1 MIPNDVIVLTP
12 PGLCDPSLAIAA
24 ARAGARG
31 FLDIECAKDDD
42 TAWAAVARAD
52 RFVPEKFGIKIGRSE
67 RSFAKKL
74 LVKPPAKLAWV
85 LLSGYDGRDLKA
97 SINAF
102 VESGI
107 EVLFEAVSLEE
118 ARRAETLQIVGL
130 VLKGNEA
137 GGRVSGET
145 AFILAQRWWADRQR
159 DNARPLSFWVQGG
172 IGLNTAA
179 ACLTLGAAGV
189 VLDSQL
195 LLTRETPLSDQERNW
210 LSAFDGSETV
220 CLGERVGM
228 GYRLHARAGTAALQ
242 ELNEAEDRL
251 CRSSLSADAKRK
263 EWRAII
269 GKWHA
274 EGALR
279 PLGQDACFAKPLAD
293 RFVTVAGIIQA
304 ICNRSRQQVDAARR
318 LQPLAENSAL
328 AVRHGTRYP
337 IVQGPMTRVSDT
349 AAFADA
355 VSRAGALPFLALA
368 LSRKPEVE
376 KLLEETRSLTAGRSW
391 GVGILGFVPA
401 EIRQEQ
407 IEALRACPPPFALIA
422 GGRPDQVRQL
432 EKEGIFAYLHVPSP
446 GLLRMFLR
454 EGSRHFVFEGREC
467 GGHVGPRTSFVLWE
481 TMCEV
486 LLEHINRSGDGEQ
499 LHVIFAGGVHDA
511 VSAAMVSALSAT
523 LAERGVAVGVLMGTA
538 YLFTHEAVSSGAI
551 VRRFQKEALDCDETV
566 LLRTSQGHAIR
577 CAKTPYCGVFES
589 EKRRLLQEGKSHEEI
604 VKTLEWKN
612 IGRLRIASKGIDRVS
627 TNGSGAS
634 VGVNTSDG
642 DPSDPA
648 SAASKSIGMIALSDA
663 DQYERGMYMIGQIAA
678 MRSRVV
684 SIAEL
689 HEEISAGSR
698 RFQEANLPIE
708 VVPPVLKQ
716 PPCDIAIV
724 GIACNFPKAPD
735 LTAYWENILS
745 RQNAIIEIPPSYWD
759 WRLYYDADPK
769 TPDKIIS
776 KWGGFLDDIPF
787 DPLTYGIAPA
797 SLPSIDPLQL
807 YLLESVRH
815 ALADAGYSERPFDR
829 ERTCAI
835 LGIGGGGSPLPVAY
849 GFRTCLPL
857 LDTVDGLG
865 VSADTVLKRVEKMLP
880 SWTEDSFPG
889 ILSSVAAGRVAN
901 RFDLGGANYTIDAAC
916 GSSLAALQACVRE
929 LESGTSDMALAMA
942 ADMVQTPYAYMAF
955 SKTHALSPR
964 GQCRPFDAGADGIAL
979 SEGMA
984 TLVLKRRADAE
995 RDGDRIYAIIR
1006 GMGASS
1012 DGRAKGL
1019 TAPRA
1024 EGQLRALRRAYE
1036 RAGISPAQM
1045 GLIEA
1050 HGTGTVAGDQTE
1062 AEALGQVLR
1071 EAGAEPQSCA
1081 IGSVKSMIGHSKC
1094 AAGLAGLIKSA
1105 LALQQK
1111 VLPPTLVEK
1120 PSPKCGFENGP
1131 LYLNGEVRPWIHG
1144 SDEPRRAGVSA
1155 FGFGG
1160 TNFHIVLEEYTNQF
1174 KDGVTSALR
1183 RWPAELL
1190 VWRRDSVQGLMAVVE
1205 QCRLGLTQGAT
1216 PELADLAHSLWEANP
1231 PEPLQPT
1238 LAVVATSLKDLEE
1251 KLDVALEAMRA
1262 SKESLADPRGVYFR
1276 RNPGEAGGK
1285 VAFLFPGQGSQY
1297 PNMLSQLAIA
1307 FNEVREAFDYAERN
1321 LSGELERPLGCYIF
1335 PPTAFSPEHEQ
1346 QNRSALMRTEVAQP
1360 AVGAADM
1367 GMFRLLTRLGLKP
1380 DFLAGHSYGDYV
1392 ALCAAGALAED
1403 DLPRLS
1409 HLRGK
1414 IIVEASS
1421 QTPGGMAAF
1430 DTAPEALEPLIAA
1443 TGVTIANKN
1452 APRQTV
1458 ISGTETAL
1466 EAALAKAK
1474 ELGIH
1479 GQRIAVS
1486 RGFHSP
1492 LVTAAREPFAR
1503 VLAACSFTPPR
1514 YPVFSNTTATTYP
1527 NEPAAIQALLTDHLV
1542 SPVHF
1547 HEEIVAMYEAGA
1559 RVFVEV
1565 GPQAVLT
1572 GLIGQILADQPHAAV
1587 ASDIKGRPGLVQLAH
1602 LLGQLLTCGLP
1613 IDLRRLHADR
1623 NLRLLDLTNLVEQ
1636 TRKAKLSPSTWIIN
1650 SVRSRPLDAPEPILL
1665 GQPRPAVTQSLS
1677 SSVSHPASPSPT
1689 SIRAM
1694 DKTLAAA
1701 SKLSSSA
1708 RSKGGRTEVATASE
1722 ETQVMLRYQEL
1733 MSKFLETQ
1741 KSVMTSFLQGV
1752 QPVASPTQIDA
1763 LKREPIETSSSTPVI
1778 VAQEPSAPLAPTAQ
1792 PHEPKTKQMD
1802 RAWFTG
1808 QLLDLVSKRTGY
1820 PKDML
1825 RLDQNLEAD
1834 LGIDSI
1840 KRVEILDSMAAA
1852 MDDEAG
1858 GIAANLEME
1867 KLVGLKSLGAIIDY
1881 LENALA
1887 PPTADTKPA
1896 QAPESNGTKPPVT
1909 PAPKGGNGHQVKSY
1923 TVQEYQHLGVQRA
1936 LVRLVDAPPLSRPRL
1951 LLPRGVVLFT
1961 DDGRGIAREMADQLA
1976 DFGEKTVLVNHSSDP
1991 PNNGKHAVFHADLT
2005 DSDAVDRL
2013 LQLIRQ
2019 QHGAVAGLVHLLP
2032 LAEPPSG
2039 EEPLA
2044 RMQREVKSL
2053 YLLARGLDTDLRQAG
2068 RDGGAILLSATDMGG
2083 AMGYGES
2090 ALPPHYF
2097 AGHGGVAGFVKCLA
2111 FEWPAVLVRAVDFD
2125 TRESKAVLV
2134 ERLLA
2139 ECSTPEGPTEI
2150 GYFGTR
2156 RVTWE
2161 PMSEPLQKRSTPLPL
2176 LNSDSTILIT
2186 GGARGITGAIAVEL
2200 ARRYRP
2206 NLIITGRSP
2215 RPVDTESCNTASL
2228 TTPADIKA
2236 CLIASLQ
2243 REGAHVP
2250 LSAVEAQ
2257 FHRLTMDREM
2267 RSNLKQIA
2275 EAGSKVEYHQVD
2287 ARDRAA
2293 MTQLFEAVEKRFGG
2307 FDGVIHGAGIM
2318 EDKLLKDKTPESF
2331 DRVFGT
2337 KAASAVLL
2345 AEFVKPERLK
2355 FFVFF
2360 ASITSRYGNKGQAD
2374 YAAGNEVLSK
2384 MALKLDRTWPCRVL
2398 AACWGPWSR
2407 IGMTADLEQHLT
2419 QRGLKLISPEEG
2431 PGMLIDELMFGK
2443 KGETEV
2449 IIAGG
2454 SDKAAAK
2461 PFQPPPKIDVLG
2473 TTNLEPMIENPHVI

>member
-12 PGLCDPSLAIAA
+12 LGLCDPSLAIAA

-31 FLDIECAKDDD
+31 FLDLEHADDSN
-42 TAWAAVARAD
+42 AALAAITKMD
-52 RFVPEKFGIKIGRSE
+52 RFVPGKFGIRIGRNE
-67 RSFAKKL
+67 GLLAKNL
-74 LVKPPAKLAWV
+74 LAKPPAKLGWV
-85 LLSGYDGRDLKA
+85 LVTDYSSRDLKP

-102 VESGI
+102 VEAG
-107 EVLFEAVSLEE
+107 VDVFFEAVNLAE
-118 ARRAETLQIVGL
+118 ARRAEPLGIAGL

-137 GGRVSGET
+137 GGRVGTET
-145 AFILAQRWWADRQR
+145 AFVLAQQWLSERR
-159 DNARPLSFWVQGG
+159 DNNARLLSFWVQGG

-179 ACLTLGAAGV
+179 ACLAIGAGV
-189 VLDSQL
+189 VLDAQL
-195 LLTRETPLSDQERNW
+195 LLAREAPLSDQDRKW
-210 LSAFDGSETV
+210 LSALDGSETV
-220 CLGERVGM
+220 CVGERLGEPYRFYVRPGM
-228 GYRLHARAGTAALQ
+228 ATLQ
-242 ELNEAEDRL
+242 ELSEVEDQL
-251 CRSSLSADAKRK
+251 CRAGLSPAEKKSR
-263 EWRAII
+263 WREIVRERQI
-269 GKWHA
+269 SGS
-274 EGALR
+274 LR

-293 RFVTVAGIIQA
+293 RSVTVAGIIQA
-304 ICNRSRQQVDAARR
+304 ICSRSRQQFDAARR
-318 LQPLAENSAL
+318 LQPLAENAPL
-328 AVRHGTRYP
+328 AVRHNTRYP

-376 KLLEETRSLTAGRSW
+376 KLLDETRSLAAGRSW

-407 IEALRACPPPFALIA
+407 IEAIRACPPPFALIA
-422 GGRPDQVRQL
+422 GGRPDQARQL
-432 EKEGIFAYLHVPSP
+432 EKEGVVTYLHVPSP
-446 GLLRMFLR
+446 GLLKMFLR

-481 TMCEV
+481 TMCEI
-486 LLEHINRSGDGEQ
+486 LLEHIDRCGGGEE

-511 VSAAMVSALSAT
+511 RSAAMVSALSAA
-523 LAERGVAVGVLMGTA
+523 LAERGAAIGVLMGTA
-538 YLFTHEAVSSGAI
+538 YLFTQEAVLSGAI
-551 VRRFQKEALDCDETV
+551 VPRFQKEALDCEATV
-566 LLRTSQGHAIR
+566 LLQTSQGHAIR
-577 CAKTPYCGVFES
+577 CTKTPYCNGFED
-589 EKRRLLQEGKSHEEI
+589 EKRRLLKEGKSHEEI

-612 IGRLRIASKGIDRVS
+612 IGRLRIASKGVDRAS
-627 TNGSGAS
+627 GNGSEASRGANAS
-634 VGVNTSDG
+634 STRASD
-642 DPSDPA
+642 A
-648 SAASKSIGMIALSDA
+648 SSGAARSIGAGLIALSEA
-663 DQYERGMYMIGQIAA
+663 DQHERGMYMIGQVAA
-678 MRSRVV
+678 MRSQVV

-689 HEEISAGSR
+689 HEDISVGGR
-698 RFQEANLPIE
+698 RLLEAPQPIE
-708 VVPPVLKQ
+708 IMQ
-716 PPCDIAIV
+716 PMAAQTPCDIAIV
-724 GIACNFPKAPD
+724 GVACNFPKAPD
-735 LTAYWENILS
+735 LTTYWENILS
-745 RQNAIIEIPPSYWD
+745 KSNAIIEIPPSHWD
-759 WRLYYDADPK
+759 WRLYYDEDPK
-769 TPDKIIS
+769 SPDKIIS
-776 KWGGFLDDIPF
+776 KWGGFVDDIAF
-787 DPLTYGIAPA
+787 DPLTYGIAPT
-797 SLPSIDPLQL
+797 SLHSIDPLQL

-865 VSADTVLKRVEKMLP
+865 VSADTVLNRVEKMLP

-889 ILSSVAAGRVAN
+889 ILSSVAVGRVAN

-916 GSSLAALQACVRE
+916 GSSLAALQACIRE
-929 LESGTSDMALAMA
+929 LESGTSNMALAMA

-964 GQCRPFDAGADGIAL
+964 GQCRPFDASADGIAL

-984 TLVLKRRADAE
+984 TIVLKRRADAE
-995 RDGDRIYAIIR
+995 RDGDKIYAIIR
-1006 GMGASS
+1006 GTGASS

-1024 EGQLRALRRAYE
+1024 EGQLLALRRAYE
-1036 RAGISPAQM
+1036 RAGISPAQV

-1081 IGSVKSMIGHSKC
+1081 VGSVKSMIGHSKC

-1105 LALQQK
+1105 LALQKK

-1120 PSPKCGFENGP
+1120 PNPKCSFENGP
-1131 LYLNGEVRPWIHG
+1131 LFLNGDVRPWVHG

-1160 TNFHIVLEEYTNQF
+1160 TNFHVVLEEYTNQF
-1174 KDGVTSALR
+1174 KDGDTTGFKH
-1183 RWPAELL
+1183 WPAELL
-1190 VWRRDSVQGLMAVVE
+1190 VWRRDSTQVLLAAVE
-1205 QCRLGLTQGAT
+1205 QCQQALAQGAT
-1216 PELADLAHSLWEANP
+1216 PELADLALSMWEANP
-1231 PEPLQPT
+1231 PEPSKPI
-1238 LAVVATSLKDLEE
+1238 LAVVATSLKDLGE

-1262 SKESLADPRGVYFR
+1262 SKESLTDPRGIYFSSK
-1276 RNPGEAGGK
+1276 PGETGGK

-1297 PNMLSQLAIA
+1297 PNMLSQLAVA
-1307 FNEVREAFDYAERN
+1307 FEEVRASFDDAERN
-1321 LSGELERPLGCYIF
+1321 LSGALEKPLGRYIF
-1335 PPTAFSPEHEQ
+1335 PPTAFSPEQEQ
-1346 QNRSALMRTEVAQP
+1346 HDKSALMRTDVAQP
-1360 AVGAADM
+1360 AVGAADL
-1367 GMFRLLTRLGLKP
+1367 GMFHLLTRLGLKP

-1392 ALCAAGALAED
+1392 ALCAAEVLAED

-1430 DTAPEALEPLIAA
+1430 DAAAEVLEPLIAA
-1443 TGVTIANKN
+1443 TGATVANKN

-1458 ISGTETAL
+1458 ISGTEAAL
-1466 EAALAKAK
+1466 DAALAKAK

-1479 GQRIAVS
+1479 AHRIAVS

-1492 LVTAAREPFAR
+1492 LVAAARKPFAR
-1503 VLAACSFTPPR
+1503 VLAACSFAQPR

-1527 NEPAAIQALLTDHLV
+1527 KEPAAVQALLIEHLV
-1542 SPVHF
+1542 SPVRF
-1547 HEEIVAMYEAGA
+1547 HEELLAMYEAGA

-1572 GLIGQILADQPHAAV
+1572 GLIGQILGDRPHVAV

-1613 IDLRRLHADR
+1613 IDLRRLYAGR
-1623 NLRLLDLTNLVEQ
+1623 SLRTLDLMDLVQQ
-1636 TRKAKLSPSTWIIN
+1636 TQKPKPSPSTWIIN
-1650 SVRSRPLDAPEPILL
+1650 SVRNRPLDAPEPTLL
-1665 GQPRPAVTQSLS
+1665 GQPRPASARSSLS
-1677 SSVSHPASPSPT
+1677 SLSQSASLSSVSA
-1689 SIRAM
+1689 RVM
-1694 DKTLAAA
+1694 DKTSMR
-1701 SKLSSSA
+1701 SKLNGSA
-1708 RSKGGRTEVATASE
+1708 RLNGARQDVASASE

-1741 KSVMTSFLQGV
+1741 KSIMTSYLQGIE
-1752 QPVASPTQIDA
+1752 PVAASMRIDA
-1763 LKREPIETSSSTPVI
+1763 LRREPVETSRSVPAIAT
-1778 VAQEPSAPLAPTAQ
+1778 QEPLAPSPPAAQ
-1792 PHEPKTKQMD
+1792 PRESGTPQMD
-1802 RAWFTG
+1802 RAWFTI

-1825 RLDQNLEAD
+1825 KLDQNLEAD

-1840 KRVEILDSMAAA
+1840 KRIEILDSMAAA
-1852 MDDEAG
+1852 MG
-1858 GIAANLEME
+1858 GGADGVAANLEME

-1887 PPTADTKPA
+1887 PVAPAAKPA
-1896 QAPESNGTKPPVT
+1896 QVPGSNGTKPPAA
-1909 PAPKGGNGHQVKSY
+1909 PPKGGNGHEVKGSA
-1923 TVQEYQHLGVQRA
+1923 VPEYKHLEVQRA
-1936 LVRLVDAPPLSRPRL
+1936 LVRLIDAPPSSSPRL
-1951 LLPRGVVLFT
+1951 LLRRGVVLFT
-1961 DDGRGIAREMADQLA
+1961 DDGRGIAREMADRLA
-1976 DFGEKTVLVNHSSDP
+1976 DVGEQTVLVSHSSSA
-1991 PNNGKHAVFHADLT
+1991 NNGKHAAFHADLT
-2005 DSDAVDRL
+2005 DPDTVDRL
-2013 LQLIRQ
+2013 LQQIRQ

-2032 LAEPPSG
+2032 LTEPPSG
-2039 EEPLA
+2039 EEPMV

-2068 RDGGAILLSATDMGG
+2068 GEGGAILLSATDLGG
-2083 AMGYGES
+2083 SMGYGER
-2090 ALPPHYF
+2090 ALPSHYF

-2111 FEWPAVLVRAVDFD
+2111 FEWPTVLVRAVDLD
-2125 TRESKAVLV
+2125 TRESKGDLV

-2139 ECSTPEGPTEI
+2139 ECTITEGPTEV
-2150 GYFGTR
+2150 GYLGAR

-2161 PMSEPLQKRSTPLPL
+2161 PVSEPLQKRSDAPPL

-2186 GGARGITGAIAVEL
+2186 GGARGITGAITVEL

-2215 RPVDTESCNTASL
+2215 RPADAEASDTASL
-2228 TTPADIKA
+2228 TTPTDIKA
-2236 CLIASLQ
+2236 RIIARLQ
-2243 REGAHVP
+2243 RKGEQVP
-2250 LSAVEAQ
+2250 LSTVEAQ
-2257 FHRLTMDREM
+2257 FHRIMIDREM

-2275 EAGSKVEYHQVD
+2275 EAGGKVEYHQVD
-2287 ARDRAA
+2287 ARDREA
-2293 MTQLFEAVEKRFGG
+2293 MTLLIEEAEKRFGG
-2307 FDGVIHGAGIM
+2307 VDGVIHGAGIM
-2318 EDKLLKDKTPESF
+2318 EDKLLKDKTPDSF

-2345 AEFVKPERLK
+2345 TELIKPERLK

-2360 ASITSRYGNKGQAD
+2360 ASITSRYGNKGQSD

-2384 MALKLDRTWPCRVL
+2384 MALQLDRTWPCRVL

-2431 PGMLIDELMFGK
+2431 PGMLIDELVFGK

-2454 SDKAAAK
+2454 SDEAAAK
-2461 PFQPPPKIDVLG
+2461 PLRLPRKLD
-2473 TTNLEPMIENPHVI
+2473 TSATANLERIIENRA

>member
-31 FLDIECAKDDD
+31 FLDLEHAKDSN
-42 TAWAAVARAD
+42 AALAAVAKMD
-52 RFVPEKFGIKIGRSE
+52 RFVPGKFGIKIGRSE
-67 RSFAKKL
+67 DLLAKSL
-74 LVKPPAKLAWV
+74 LAKPPAKLGWV
-85 LLSGYDGRDLKA
+85 LLTGYGSRELKP

-102 VESGI
+102 VEAGI
-107 EVLFEAVSLEE
+107 DVLFEAVDLVE
-118 ARRAETLQIVGL
+118 ARRAEPLGIAGL

-137 GGRVSGET
+137 GGRVGAET
-145 AFILAQRWWADRQR
+145 AFILVQRWLSERR
-159 DNARPLSFWVQGG
+159 DNSARPLPFWVQGG

-179 ACLTLGAAGV
+179 ACLAVGAGV
-189 VLDSQL
+189 VLDAQL
-195 LLTRETPLSDQERNW
+195 LLARETPLSDHDRNW
-210 LSAFDGSETV
+210 LSALDGSETACV
-220 CLGERVGM
+220 GERLGEP
-228 GYRLHARAGTAALQ
+228 YRFYVRPGVAALE
-242 ELNEAEDRL
+242 ELSEAEDQL
-251 CRSSLSADAKRK
+251 CHAGLSPAGKKSR
-263 EWRAII
+263 WREIVRERQAS
-269 GKWHA
+269 GS
-274 EGALR
+274 LR

-304 ICNRSRQQVDAARR
+304 ICSRGRQQLDAARR
-318 LQPLAENSAL
+318 LQPLAENAPL
-328 AVRHGTRYP
+328 AVRHSTRYP

-376 KLLEETRSLTAGRSW
+376 KLLVETRNLAAGRSW

-407 IEALRACPPPFALIA
+407 IEAIRACPPPFALIA
-422 GGRPDQVRQL
+422 GGRPDQARQL
-432 EKEGIFAYLHVPSP
+432 EKEGIVTYLHVPSP
-446 GLLRMFLR
+446 GLLKMFLR

-486 LLEHINRSGDGEQ
+486 LLEHVGRCGGGEE

-511 VSAAMVSALSAT
+511 RSAAMVSALSGV
-523 LAERGVAVGVLMGTA
+523 LAERGAAIGVLMGTA
-538 YLFTHEAVSSGAI
+538 YLFTHEAVASGAI
-551 VRRFQKEALDCDETV
+551 VPRFQKEALDCDATV
-566 LLRTSQGHAIR
+566 LLQTSQGHAIR
-577 CAKTPYCGVFES
+577 CTKTPYCNVFDG
-589 EKRRLLQEGKSHEEI
+589 EKRRLLKEGKSHEEI

-612 IGRLRIASKGIDRVS
+612 IGRLRIASKGVDRVS
-627 TNGSGAS
+627 GNGSGAS
-634 VGVNTSDG
+634 QEASSHTSDA
-642 DPSDPA
+642 SSPA
-648 SAASKSIGMIALSDA
+648 AGSIGAGLIALSDA
-663 DQYERGMYMIGQIAA
+663 DQHERGMYMIGQVAT
-678 MRSRVV
+678 MRSQVV
-684 SIAEL
+684 SIAQL
-689 HEEISAGSR
+689 HEEISDGGR
-698 RFQEANLPIE
+698 RFLEAPQLIE
-708 VVPPVLKQ
+708 ITQ
-716 PPCDIAIV
+716 PMPGQTPCDIAIV

-735 LTAYWENILS
+735 LITYWENILGKS
-745 RQNAIIEIPPSYWD
+745 NAIIEIPPTHWD

-769 TPDKIIS
+769 SPDKIIS
-776 KWGGFLDDIPF
+776 KWGGFVDDITF
-787 DPLTYGIAPA
+787 DPLTYGITPN
-797 SLPSIDPLQL
+797 SLHSIDPLQL

-916 GSSLAALQACVRE
+916 GSSLAALQACIRE
-929 LESGTSDMALAMA
+929 LESGTSNMALAMA

-995 RDGDRIYAIIR
+995 RDGDKVYAIIR
-1006 GMGASS
+1006 GTGASS

-1036 RAGISPAQM
+1036 RAGISPAQV

-1081 IGSVKSMIGHSKC
+1081 VGSVKSMIGHSKC
-1094 AAGLAGLIKSA
+1094 AAGLAGLIKSV
-1105 LALQQK
+1105 LALQHK
-1111 VLPPTLVEK
+1111 VLPPTLVDK
-1120 PSPKCGFENGP
+1120 PNPKCSFDNGP
-1131 LYLNGEVRPWIHG
+1131 LYLNGDVRPWIHG

-1160 TNFHIVLEEYTNQF
+1160 TNFHVVLEEYKNQYKGEVSTAF
-1174 KDGVTSALR
+1174 KH
-1183 RWPAELL
+1183 WPAELL
-1190 VWRRDSVQGLMAVVE
+1190 VWRRNSAQVLQAAVE
-1205 QCRLGLTQGAT
+1205 QCQQALTQGAA
-1216 PELADLAHSLWEANP
+1216 PELADLALSLWEANP

-1238 LAVVATSLKDLEE
+1238 LAVVATSLKDLGE
-1251 KLDVALEAMRA
+1251 KLGVALEAMRA
-1262 SKESLADPRGVYFR
+1262 SKEGLTDPRGVYFSS
-1276 RNPGEAGGK
+1276 NPGKTAGK

-1297 PNMLSQLAIA
+1297 PNMLAQLAIA
-1307 FNEVREAFDYAERN
+1307 FEEVRGSFDAAERN
-1321 LSGELERPLGCYIF
+1321 LSGALDKPLGRYIF
-1335 PPTAFSPEHEQ
+1335 PPTAFSPEQEQ
-1346 QNRSALMRTEVAQP
+1346 QERSALMRTEIAQP
-1360 AVGAADM
+1360 AVGAADL
-1367 GMFRLLTRLGLKP
+1367 GMFRLLTRLGLEP
-1380 DFLAGHSYGDYV
+1380 DFLGGHSYGDYV
-1392 ALCAAGALAED
+1392 ALCAAEVLAED

-1430 DTAPEALEPLIAA
+1430 DAPAEALEPLIAA
-1443 TGVTIANKN
+1443 AGATVANKN

-1458 ISGTETAL
+1458 ISGTEAAL
-1466 EAALAKAK
+1466 DAALAKAK

-1486 RGFHSP
+1486 CGFHSP
-1492 LVTAAREPFAR
+1492 LVAAAREPFAR
-1503 VLAACSFTPPR
+1503 VLAAYFFAQPR
-1514 YPVFSNTTATTYP
+1514 YPVFSNTTATTCP
-1527 NEPAAIQALLTDHLV
+1527 KEPAAIQALLTDHLV
-1542 SPVHF
+1542 SPVRF
-1547 HEEIVAMYEAGA
+1547 HEEVVAMYEAGA

-1572 GLIGQILADQPHAAV
+1572 GLVGQILADRPHVAV

-1602 LLGQLLTCGLP
+1602 MLGQLLTCGLP
-1613 IDLRRLHADR
+1613 IDLHRLYAGR
-1623 NLRLLDLTNLVEQ
+1623 SLRPLDLLNLVQQ
-1636 TRKAKLSPSTWIIN
+1636 TQKPKPSPSTWIVN
-1650 SVRSRPLDAPEPILL
+1650 SVRNRPLDAPEPTLL
-1665 GQPRPAVTQSLS
+1665 GQPRPAATQSSPSSFSQPAALS
-1677 SSVSHPASPSPT
+1677 SAST
-1689 SIRAM
+1689 RAM
-1694 DKTLAAA
+1694 DKTSVPP
-1701 SKLSSSA
+1701 SKLNGSA
-1708 RSKGGRTEVATASE
+1708 RLNSARGEVAASE

-1741 KSVMTSFLQGV
+1741 KSVMTNYLQGIE
-1752 QPVASPTQIDA
+1752 PVAGPMRIEA
-1763 LKREPIETSSSTPVI
+1763 LTRGPIETSTSVPAIAAQEHLAASPPAAQPRQSST
-1778 VAQEPSAPLAPTAQ
+1778 L
-1792 PHEPKTKQMD
+1792 QMD

-1840 KRVEILDSMAAA
+1840 KRIEILDSMAAA
-1852 MDDEAG
+1852 MEGGAD

-1881 LENALA
+1881 LESALA
-1887 PPTADTKPA
+1887 PAADAAKPA
-1896 QAPESNGTKPPVT
+1896 QVLGSSGTKPPAAA
-1909 PAPKGGNGHQVKSY
+1909 APKGGNGHEVKGSAIP
-1923 TVQEYQHLGVQRA
+1923 EYKHLEVQRA
-1936 LVRLVDAPPLSRPRL
+1936 LVRLIDAPPSSSPRL
-1951 LLPRGVVLFT
+1951 LLRRGVVLFT
-1961 DDGRGIAREMADQLA
+1961 DDGRGIGREMADRLA
-1976 DFGEKTVLVNHSSDP
+1976 DFGEQTVLVSHSGPAS
-1991 PNNGKHAVFHADLT
+1991 NGKHATFHADLT
-2005 DSDAVDRL
+2005 NPDAVDRL
-2013 LQLIRQ
+2013 LQQVRQ
-2019 QHGAVAGLVHLLP
+2019 QHGAIAGLVHLLP

-2039 EEPLA
+2039 EQPMA

-2053 YLLARGLDTDLRQAG
+2053 YLLARGLDADLRQAAA
-2068 RDGGAILLSATDMGG
+2068 DGGAILLSATNMGG
-2083 AMGYGES
+2083 AMGFGERP
-2090 ALPPHYF
+2090 LPPHYF

-2111 FEWPAVLVRAVDFD
+2111 FEWPAALVRAVDLD
-2125 TRESKAVLV
+2125 TRESKGDLV
-2134 ERLLA
+2134 ERLLV
-2139 ECSTPEGPTEI
+2139 ECAVTDGPTEVGYI
-2150 GYFGTR
+2150 GAR

-2161 PMSEPLQKRSTPLPL
+2161 PVSEPLQKRSTPSPL

-2206 NLIITGRSP
+2206 NLIITGRS
-2215 RPVDTESCNTASL
+2215 SCPADAEAFDTASL
-2228 TTPADIKA
+2228 TTPTDIKA
-2236 CLIASLQ
+2236 HIIARLQ
-2243 REGAHVP
+2243 REGEHVP
-2250 LSAVEAQ
+2250 LSAVEAE
-2257 FHRLTMDREM
+2257 FHRIMTDREM
-2267 RSNLKQIA
+2267 RSNLKEIA
-2275 EAGSKVEYHQVD
+2275 AAGGRVEYHQVD
-2287 ARDRAA
+2287 ARDRKA
-2293 MTQLFEAVEKRFGG
+2293 MTVLVEEVEKRFGG
-2307 FDGVIHGAGIM
+2307 LDGVVHGAGIM
-2318 EDKLLKDKTPESF
+2318 EDKLLKDKTPDSF

-2345 AEFVKPERLK
+2345 TELVKPERLK
-2355 FFVFF
+2355 FLVFF
-2360 ASITSRYGNKGQAD
+2360 ASITSRYGNKGQSD

-2384 MALKLDRTWPCRVL
+2384 MALQLDRTWACRVL

-2419 QRGLKLISPEEG
+2419 RRGLKLISPEEG
-2431 PGMLIDELMFGK
+2431 PGMLIDELVFGK

-2454 SDKAAAK
+2454 SEEAAAK
-2461 PFQPPPKIDVLG
+2461 PIRPSPKIDTSA
-2473 TTNLEPMIENPHVI
+2473 TTNLERMIENRA